1 MPSLAS
7 ALASL
12 ALQHLAVALGQPHL
26 LGGQLLGGVIAQALP
41 AFQCGAGARQTEVA
55 KV

>member
-7 ALASL
+7 ALAS
-12 ALQHLAVALGQPHL
+12 VALGQPHL
-26 LGGQLLGGVIAQALP
+26 LGGQLLGGIIAQALP
-41 AFQCGAGARQTEVA
+41 AFQCGVGAQQPEVA